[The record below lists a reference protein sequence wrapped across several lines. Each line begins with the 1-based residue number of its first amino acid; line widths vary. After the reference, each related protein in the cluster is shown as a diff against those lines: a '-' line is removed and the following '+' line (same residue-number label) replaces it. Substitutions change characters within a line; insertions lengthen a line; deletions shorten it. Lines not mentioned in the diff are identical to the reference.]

1 MKTIGD
7 IKIEKRDSEV
17 IDITLTDHDGED
29 ITQGITKVEAISI
42 AYYLLGV
49 ADTFEEKSND
59 RIEVRYPFL

>member
-17 IDITLTDHDGED
+17 IDITLTDYDGED

-49 ADTFEEKSND
+49 ADTLE
-59 RIEVRYPFL
+59 